1 MEGQRLR
8 TVVRSPFA
16 NTRSITRKF
25 VSRLKYVAVAL
36 LLMTLV
42 AADDAPDLDRWDDED
57 DYDSVDE
64 IVMA

>member
-1 MEGQRLR
+1 M
-8 TVVRSPFA
+8 RSPFA